1 MIGCLRQWRAGLMNH
16 KVFQC
21 DAKKTQYSNTPLFHH
36 SNCERSEPVLP
47 LDHQRADIKII
58 FTLTLV
64 HFIGDFYDIW
74 IKLVL
79 L

>member
-1 MIGCLRQWRAGLMNH
+1 MRY
-16 KVFQC
+16 
-21 DAKKTQYSNTPLFHH
+21 KKDPIFHC
-36 SNCERSEPVLP
+36 SIIPIVSEANQVLP
-47 LDHQRADIKII
+47 LDHQRGDIKII